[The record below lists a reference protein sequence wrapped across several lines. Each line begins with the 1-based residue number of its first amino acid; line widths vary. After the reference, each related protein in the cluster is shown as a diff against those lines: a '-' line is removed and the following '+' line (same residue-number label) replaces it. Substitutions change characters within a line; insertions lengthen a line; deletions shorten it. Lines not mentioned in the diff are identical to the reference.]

1 MSREDEDAIERL
13 LGLIRT
19 LRGEHGCPWD
29 RAQKVEDI
37 LSDLIEEAYEL
48 DWASRHRRHEL
59 FEEMGDVLFLVCF
72 AVAIQNETDPGF
84 TIARLARHAH
94 DKIYRRHPHVFG
106 DARAETPDESIV
118 HWERIK
124 SEERAGRKAT
134 AAAGADTGADTGLF
148 DDVAGNLP
156 PIRRAEKVQER
167 AASVGFDWDHVSGIV
182 AKLRE
187 EIGEVEESLSSG
199 SRDQVREEL
208 GDLLFSA
215 INLTRFLNLDASSA
229 LNATTAKF
237 MVRFRRMEELL
248 RADGKQLAAMTLDEM
263 DVYWE
268 RAKK

>member
-19 LRGEHGCPWD
+19 LRGENGCPWD

-48 DWASRHRRHEL
+48 DWASRNRVHEL

-72 AVAIQNETDPGF
+72 AVAIQNETDPDF

-106 DARAETPDESIV
+106 DARADTPDESIV

-124 SEERAGRKAT
+124 SEERAGRKT
-134 AAAGADTGADTGLF
+134 AGADTGLF

-187 EIGEVEESLSSG
+187 ELGEVEESLSSG
-199 SRDQVREEL
+199 SGDQVREEL

-215 INLTRFLNLDASSA
+215 INLTRFLNVDASSA

-237 MVRFRRMEELL
+237 MVRFRRMEELI
-248 RADGKQLAAMTLDEM
+248 RADGRQLAAMTLDEM

>member
-19 LRGEHGCPWD
+19 LRGENGCPWD
-29 RAQKVEDI
+29 RAQKIEDI

-48 DWASRHRRHEL
+48 DWASRQRVQEL
-59 FEEMGDVLFLVCF
+59 FEELGDVLFLVCF
-72 AVAIQNETDPGF
+72 AVAIQNETDPRF
-84 TIARLARHAH
+84 TIARLAQHAH

-106 DARAETPDESIV
+106 DAKAETPDESIV

-124 SEERAGRKAT
+124 SEERAGRKSDAD
-134 AAAGADTGADTGLF
+134 AGAGAGAGLF

-156 PIRRAEKVQER
+156 PMRRAEKVQER
-167 AASVGFDWDHVSGIV
+167 AASVGFDWDDVSGIV

-215 INLTRFLNLDASSA
+215 INLTRFLNVDASSA

-237 MVRFRRMEELL
+237 MVRFRRMEELI
-248 RADGKQLAAMTLDEM
+248 RADGRQLAAMTLDEM

>member
-19 LRGEHGCPWD
+19 LRGENGCPWD

-48 DWASRHRRHEL
+48 DWASRNRVHEL

-72 AVAIQNETDPGF
+72 AVAIQNETDPDF

-106 DARAETPDESIV
+106 DARADTPDESIV

-124 SEERAGRKAT
+124 SEERAGRKT
-134 AAAGADTGADTGLF
+134 AGADTGLF

-215 INLTRFLNLDASSA
+215 INLTRFLNVDASSA

-237 MVRFRRMEELL
+237 MVRFRRMEELI
-248 RADGKQLAAMTLDEM
+248 RADGRQLAAMTLDEM